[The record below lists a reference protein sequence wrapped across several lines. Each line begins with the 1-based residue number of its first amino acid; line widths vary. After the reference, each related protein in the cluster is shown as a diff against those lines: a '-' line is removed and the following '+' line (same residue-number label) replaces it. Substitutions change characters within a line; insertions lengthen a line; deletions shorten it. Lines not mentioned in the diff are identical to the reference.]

1 MKILAIKTNEGYLIT
16 DNVEKKQ
23 YFNSNIPHY
32 LYDGE
37 KPENTHTLYWYKIK
51 NKPEKIQK
59 LLPRIYTNKRFEL
72 KPEFENSTFKKVWLE
87 NIVKCKDD
95 DYNDYFIDEFDGIK
109 GLYDF
114 KYDIQPES
122 FQDID
127 FEWEQIL
134 EVEIF
139 NEPEKFSYVVKTDTW
154 NSNKTTGYI
163 TEASVKY
170 DFIAS
175 MLIPS
180 ILLHETPC
188 ALSPSKTFNIV
199 AGHVKNNID
208 KRIAKIDRDSN
219 NYFRVVKTIPLNK
232 PYSYNVEATK
242 KGKSVYEPRYV
253 NTRDVIIFEMTHS
266 DYNNGRGESGYTHI
280 TPFTGKNQT
289 DLKNNIDKYLNDLM
303 AHINQPF
310 TECECCNGK
319 GVIFNETFKTN

>member
-1 MKILAIKTNEGYLIT
+1 MKILAIKTNDFFLIT

-23 YFNSNIPHY
+23 YFDSRIPQY

-37 KPENTHTLYWYKIK
+37 KPENTYKQHWYKIK

-59 LLPRIYTNKRFEL
+59 LLPKIYTNKRFEL

-87 NIVKCKDD
+87 NIVKRKDE

-134 EVEIF
+134 EIEVF
-139 NEPEKFSYVVKTDTW
+139 NEPEKFNYEIRDNCFNNLKVTGNIN
-154 NSNKTTGYI
+154 NSN
-163 TEASVKY
+163 VQH
-170 DFIAS
+170 DFIAA

-180 ILLHETPC
+180 ILLHDTPC
-188 ALSPSKTFNIV
+188 KLSPFETFNII
-199 AGHVKNNID
+199 ASHIKNNID
-208 KRIAKIDRDSN
+208 SKHIKIQDYIGS
-219 NYFRVVKTIPLNK
+219 FKVVKTISLTK
-232 PYSYNVEATK
+232 PYSYNVEEIK
-242 KGKSVYEPRYV
+242 KGKTIY
-253 NTRDVIIFEMTHS
+253 NTRYINERDVVLFEMTHS
-266 DYNNGRGESGYTHI
+266 ERNKGHGEPGYTCI